1 MEQNH
6 STVSIRRRR
15 LNLGHKVKWIFKVS
29 LYCTENSGVLCDGL
43 DFFLSF
49 TELPCLAEYVDGL
62 WYRAKLLSI
71 TQLVPVQI
79 LVQFVDYGTYLV
91 APTSR

>member
-1 MEQNH
+1 MEQNR
-6 STVSIRRRR
+6 STNLIRKRR

-29 LYCTENSGVLCDGL
+29 LHCTEYCGALYDRVF
-43 DFFLSF
+43 FFLSF
-49 TELPCLAEYVDGL
+49 AELPCLAEYVDGL

>member
-1 MEQNH
+1 MV
-6 STVSIRRRR
+6 T
-15 LNLGHKVKWIFKVS
+15 KWIFKVS
-29 LYCTENSGVLCDGL
+29 LYCTEYCGVLCDGFE
-43 DFFLSF
+43 FFLSF

-62 WYRAKLLSI
+62 WYRAKLLSV

>member
-1 MEQNH
+1 MEQNY
-6 STVSIRRRR
+6 SIILIRKRT

-29 LYCTENSGVLCDGL
+29 LYCTAYSGVFCDGFG
-43 DFFLSF
+43 FFCF

-91 APTSR
+91 APSSR